1 MRNQI
6 RRKIGFILVIAMLI
20 VMIYPGESGS
30 ASEESNGFRIENN
43 VILDYVGAE
52 NAVVIPDGIVGIGDS
67 AFQGT
72 TITSVSIPS
81 SVTSIGNYA
90 FASCYALVNV
100 SIPETVTSVGV
111 AAFSG
116 CSSLGSVEWR
126 SSAGVPDNAF
136 SDCVGL
142 TSVSLSN
149 GISSIGSEAFKNCI
163 SLSSIAI
170 PSATNSIASNAF
182 DGCTNM
188 TAINV
193 AGDNAFYTTYDGV
206 LYTTNGVS
214 LIRCPQGKT
223 SINVHSNT
231 QSIESN
237 AFYGCK
243 IGTVSLPAGVTT
255 VKLNAFTGS
264 EIQTLILQAN
274 VSVFEAQAF
283 TIYCIQV
290 PGAAP
295 VTPELIEV
303 YGEIVITDY
312 VPPQPS
318 TETPATETPNQP
330 TPGTENSGDPTPST
344 ENPGESGTENSGDPT
359 PGTETVPDVQ
369 LSDNGEPSV
378 PISPMDNLNLEN
390 GQRQDVGK
398 SHGQDMGIVS
408 DGGSNGNSGGDG
420 GAANGTSGGNSGTAK
435 GNPTGNSSGSGSK
448 TGNSGST
455 GSTGGKVSGNGTAK
469 TETTGVPYIVGNKEI
484 QGWEKI
490 NAAFKSGKDH
500 ETFHI
505 NMNGTT
511 VVPANAL
518 SNVHNKKLTIVL
530 DMGDG
535 ITWTLKGEDIVGEN
549 LKETDFGVSLG
560 AGSVPQELQSDVA
573 DESFS
578 TQLKLAY
585 DGVFGFTA
593 VLKVNLGRSA
603 AGYNATLYYY
613 NEEDNKMEYID
624 KELVKDTGDVSF
636 TFAHASD
643 YVIVIN
649 GLSPEDADMTALGA
663 HVKDDT
669 PKTGPGLNAKYI
681 LCLGIMLLGIYM
693 MLTSKK
699 EPGRKIA

>member
-100 SIPETVTSVGV
+100 SIPDTVTSVGV

-126 SSAGVPDNAF
+126 SSASVPDNAF
-136 SDCVGL
+136 SDCAGL

-223 SINVHSNT
+223 SITVHGNT

-243 IGTVSLPAGVTT
+243 IGTVSLPEGVTT

-264 EIQTLILQAN
+264 EIQTLILKAN

-290 PGAAP
+290 PGVAP
-295 VTPELIEV
+295 VTPQLIEE

-318 TETPATETPNQP
+318 TETPGTETTNTENPNPP
-330 TPGTENSGDPTPST
+330 TSGTENSGGTEPGTENSG
-344 ENPGESGTENSGDPT
+344 EQT
-359 PGTETVPDVQ
+359 PGAERVPDVQ
-369 LSDNGEPSV
+369 FSDNGDMSV
-378 PISPMDNLNLEN
+378 PISPMDNLNLAD
-390 GQRQDVGK
+390 GQREDLGK
-398 SHGQDMGIVS
+398 SYGQDLGIVS

-420 GAANGTSGGNSGTAK
+420 GAANGTSGGNSGTAN
-435 GNPTGNSSGSGSK
+435 GNSKGNSSGSGSK
-448 TGNSGST
+448 AGSTGNT
-455 GSTGGKVSGNGTAK
+455 GSTGANAAGNGTAK
-469 TETTGVPYIVGNKEI
+469 AETTGIPYIVGNKEI

-490 NAAFKSGKDH
+490 NAAFKSAKDQD
-500 ETFHI
+500 TFHI

-518 SNVHNKKLTIVL
+518 SAVHDKKLTIVL

-535 ITWTLKGEDIVGEN
+535 ITWTLRGEDIVKEN

-560 AGSVPQELQSDVA
+560 TGSVPQELQSDVA
-573 DESFS
+573 DGSFS

-593 VLKVNLGRSA
+593 ELKVNLGRSA

-624 KELVKDTGDVSF
+624 RELVKDTGDVSF
-636 TFAHASD
+636 TFAHASE
-643 YVIVIN
+643 YVIVID

-681 LCLGIMLLGIYM
+681 LCLGIMLLGVYM